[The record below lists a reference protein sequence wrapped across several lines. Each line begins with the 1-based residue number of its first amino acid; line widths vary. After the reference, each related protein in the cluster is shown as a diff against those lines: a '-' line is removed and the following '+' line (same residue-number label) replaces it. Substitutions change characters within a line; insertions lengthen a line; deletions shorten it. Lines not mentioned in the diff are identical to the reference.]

1 MDDTHH
7 IGPDAEAA
15 RWHARMLAADCAHAD
30 REALNQWLSHSRHHE
45 EAYGRIAD
53 VLSAVESAQVDPRLQ
68 LLAEQAFEESAA
80 APKKRAVALWPT
92 AVAASLAVAA
102 ITTVT
107 WVGPNAAVAPIAYET
122 SEQRSTIVLS
132 DGSTAVLDVG
142 TKITVEMS
150 DDAREVTLL
159 AGRAL
164 FEVAH
169 DSNRPFSVDANDS
182 RTIALGTRFQVTLDK
197 RAVSVVLEEGSVEV
211 ERFAHGRTVV
221 WSERLHPGEQ
231 VVIDAATGTASKKSL
246 DSYAAL
252 SWVQN
257 RHVFRDTRLDEAI
270 QEINRYAAKKV
281 RLGDPSLA
289 EWHLAGSFIAGD
301 SEQIMA
307 AVASVLP
314 VRVVSAG
321 EHELVLFRRYSDLEQ
336 ARP

>member
-1 MDDTHH
+1 MDDTQH

-30 REALNQWLSHSRHHE
+30 RESLKKWLAHSPHHE
-45 EAYGRIAD
+45 EAFGRIAD

-68 LLAEQAFEESAA
+68 LLAEQALDESAIA
-80 APKKRAVALWPT
+80 SRKRAVALWPA

-102 ITTVT
+102 ITAVS
-107 WVGPNAAVAPIAYET
+107 WVGPNAAVAPIAYE
-122 SEQRSTIVLS
+122 SAEHRSTIVLN

-150 DDAREVTLL
+150 KSAREVKLL

-169 DSNRPFSVDANDS
+169 DASRPFSVDANDS
-182 RTIALGTRFQVTLDK
+182 RTTALGTRFQVALDE

-211 ERFAHGRTVV
+211 ERFDARKTVA
-221 WSERLHPGEQ
+221 WSERLQPGEQ
-231 VVIDAATGTASKKSL
+231 VVIDAVTGTASKKSFE
-246 DSYAAL
+246 SYSAL

-270 QEINRYAAKKV
+270 SEINRYAAKKV

-289 EWHLAGSFIAGD
+289 DWQLAGSFIAGD